1 MDSVSYGQLNLTSD
15 GSMCSRVACSS
26 SRADHQKHCR
36 WRAAQ
41 PGGSKSVA
49 SEEVTRTAL
58 PVHATVSLDRVRCNV
73 VRAYYPSRVLAL
85 AASTTVSAV
94 ILTMRRTVAAGVR
107 MCTGA
112 AHPKRM
118 GPMATF

>member
-1 MDSVSYGQLNLTSD
+1 
-15 GSMCSRVACSS
+15 MCSRVACSS
-26 SRADHQKHCR
+26 SRSDHQKHCR

-41 PGGSKSVA
+41 PGVA
-49 SEEVTRTAL
+49 NQSHRRQSPAL
-58 PVHATVSLDRVRCNV
+58 PYPVHATVSLDRVRCNV
-73 VRAYYPSRVLAL
+73 VREYYPSRVLAL